1 MKLTPEQLKSRL
13 KMDYQ
18 VVTRMRTPL
27 IAVTAYCNADDL
39 EKRRNP
45 IVSEDQGHLATHYIV
60 DYRIR
65 TLVAPDEYYDKF
77 SVKFDLQANGNYPFS
92 WPGCFVI
99 SSRLPWTPH
108 FRQGTPICIDHDMW
122 RDKGGRMLFGELV
135 VHVAKLLNFDE
146 IPRTDNYGG
155 LNPPAAEYWRTKL
168 GKQPVTRNWPYP
180 PLPPLVDELTLFS
193 PSSGPSS
200 DLFNPRPSASPSP
213 QAFSELFQPVPSSNQ
228 TPSGGLDESLFK
240 AR

>member
-1 MKLTPEQLKSRL
+1 MKVTAEQLKSRL

-18 VVTRMRTPL
+18 VVMRMKTPL
-27 IAVTAYCNADDL
+27 INVTAYRNADDL

-60 DYRIR
+60 DYRIK
-65 TLVAPDEYYDKF
+65 TLIGPDEYTDRT
-77 SVKFDLQANGNYPFS
+77 SVKFDLLANGNYPYS

-108 FRQGTPICIDHDMW
+108 FRHNTPICIDHDMW
-122 RDKGGRMLFGELV
+122 GDSKGKMLLGELV

-146 IPRTDNYGG
+146 IPRSANYGG
-155 LNPPAAEYWRTKL
+155 FNPAAAEYWRTKL
-168 GKQPVTRNWPYP
+168 NKQPITRNLPYP
-180 PLPPLVDELTLFS
+180 PLPALVDESTLFS
-193 PSSGPSS
+193 ASSTSAPST
-200 DLFNPRPSASPSP
+200 DMFSPGQQSVVDM
-213 QAFSELFQPVPSSNQ
+213 FQPRQSTAQPQ
-228 TPSGGLDESLFK
+228 GGGFDENMFK